1 MTATPPRFPS
11 AGTRGCAASSAATPT
26 TLSLIHIS
34 PNKAVV
40 GANAFVHQ
48 SGIHQHGV
56 LRERATYEIM
66 KPEELGIPQGL
77 SLIHI

>member
-1 MTATPPRFPS
+1 MEIP
-11 AGTRGCAASSAATPT
+11 
-26 TLSLIHIS
+26 

-66 KPEELGIPQGL
+66 KPEELGIPQAGWCWASSAAVTRCASMRRNWAL
-77 SLIHI
+77 S